1 MSRCLAAGVA
11 KLDADRRVEAVGKL
25 DNLFP
30 LVALF
35 IIPDS
40 GAIRGDPAFGG
51 YSGSFD
57 NDEAKT
63 AGRTGAVMN

>member
-1 MSRCLAAGVA
+1 MPCGRVA

-40 GAIRGDPAFGG
+40 GALRGDPTFG
-51 YSGSFD
+51 D
-57 NDEAKT
+57 T
-63 AGRTGAVMN
+63 AVASTMMRPKPPAAREP